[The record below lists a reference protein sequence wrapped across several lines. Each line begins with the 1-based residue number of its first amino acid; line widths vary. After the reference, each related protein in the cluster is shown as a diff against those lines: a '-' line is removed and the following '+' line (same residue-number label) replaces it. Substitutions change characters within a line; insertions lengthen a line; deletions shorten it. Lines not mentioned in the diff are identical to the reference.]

1 MGRLTCQ
8 HHTNPKARASN
19 PGFFVAGEITLGRQQ
34 FVTGIV
40 SESEGQEVKKARPFG
55 RRNPDAWIEERQRKL
70 YLKQLSGQNP
80 RALVYE
86 HAQRE
91 GISVATAW
99 RDYAVVKKWNE
110 SDWQEEKDKMVSRI
124 QSMRLRCIEG
134 AIKARQYGTAQLLLR
149 DLGAV
154 VQEVSPEAVAA
165 AAPVLRVEIEKKQ
178 DS

>member
-1 MGRLTCQ
+1 MRVSHSC
-8 HHTNPKARASN
+8 AS
-19 PGFFVAGEITLGRQQ
+19 PGFFVAGEITLGQQQ

-70 YLKQLSGQNP
+70 YLRQLSGQNP

-165 AAPVLRVEIEKKQ
+165 AAPVLRVEVEPKRQ